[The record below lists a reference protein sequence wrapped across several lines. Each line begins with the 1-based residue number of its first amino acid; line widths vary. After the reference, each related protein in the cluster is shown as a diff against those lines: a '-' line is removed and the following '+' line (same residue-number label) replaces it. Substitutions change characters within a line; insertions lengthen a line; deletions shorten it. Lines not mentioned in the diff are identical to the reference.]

1 MSDKM
6 EKDVAV
12 LLVAVEGLRVREK
25 KYRERIEWIEG
36 RLAVVERRLHNVE
49 SLEHQIEDQSLW
61 KIRPEEI

>member
-25 KYRERIEWIEG
+25 KYRERIEWIKG
-36 RLAVVERRLHNVE
+36 RLAAVERRLHNVE